1 MKFQATQ
8 ISLLVSGLFMV
19 ASVNAQQ
26 STTDVGTINVEGQP
40 GGTATGLIQ
49 QEETPKARS
58 SVGRKA
64 IENLSPT
71 SNPYQVINLLPG
83 VSTFSYDGTGLFG
96 GGLRIRGFNSDQLGF
111 TIDGVPVND
120 SGSFTVFPQ
129 EYTDTDN
136 LCEVFVTQGSTDTE
150 APHVGATGGNVGLV
164 TCAPTDKRRVR
175 VSQTL
180 GNNALSKT
188 FLRYDT
194 GKFADDRLKMFFSV
208 SHAEAEKFKGKGDAY
223 REHIDYKADLSLGG
237 GSSIGAGFLY
247 NRAVNNN
254 YRTLTKAQID
264 QQGRY
269 LDFGTIAPVHVTPG
283 PGAQVD
289 NAAGSYNVVNGIFA
303 PGGSATNANGYYG
316 FNLNP
321 FRNYIATLKG
331 HFQLAPTL
339 SLDVDP
345 YFWYGYGTGGN
356 ELQTLREGQ
365 SGSFLHGGGRDY
377 NGDGDKLDTIAAY
390 EGSITKT
397 YRPGVTTKVN
407 WQIAGNRI
415 LAGYWY
421 ERARH
426 QQTAPYVQ
434 IDNNGNAADI
444 WLRNPDQWL
453 KNADGSPANFRDW
466 YTISTGKSAFIQ
478 DTVSF
483 FQDKLTIQGGGRYTT
498 LGRLFRNSANQGTTV
513 TGLGQTGSGGVDYTI
528 NKDYSE
534 FLPNIGIKYQLTTEQ
549 SLFANATK
557 NFKAPPNF
565 VYSNLAVSNASATAP
580 VTFVNGVATNFRIL
594 EPQVGP
600 ETAHNYD
607 AGYRYAGDR
616 VTFSGSVFYVN
627 YKGRIA
633 SLIDPNTGQQ
643 GQAINLG
650 DSTTRGFELESGY
663 SITKNLSAYGSLS
676 YTKTRIRSD
685 IAYGGGLKREATAG
699 KEFPDTPKW
708 LSGFALQ
715 YSDANWIAGVDAKYT
730 GKRYS
735 TLVND
740 DSIGGYTLF
749 GVTAGY
755 KLPSNDFFKNPIVR
769 LNVYNVFSRQY
780 LSLNGPSGSN
790 FGVRANPIVGLPTY
804 FAQTFYVGAPRT
816 VVVTLASDF

>member
-1 MKFQATQ
+1 MNFKATQ
-8 ISLLVSGLFMV
+8 ISLLVSGLFM
-19 ASVNAQQ
+19 AAGVNAQQ

-58 SVGRKA
+58 SVGRKS
-64 IENLSPT
+64 IENQAPT

-120 SGSFTVFPQ
+120 SGNFAVFPQ

-164 TCAPTDKRRVR
+164 TCSPTDTRRAR
-175 VSQTL
+175 VSQSI
-180 GNNALSKT
+180 GNNKLSKT

-194 GKFADDRLKMFFSV
+194 GKFADDRIKMFFSV
-208 SHAEAEKFKGKGDAY
+208 SHAEAEKFKGTGDAY
-223 REHIDYKADLSLGG
+223 RDHFDYQGILSLGRV
-237 GSSIGAGFLY
+237 STITAGLLY

-254 YRTLTKAQID
+254 YRTLTKAEID
-264 QQGRY
+264 KFGRY
-269 LDFGTIAPVHVTPG
+269 QDFGT
-283 PGAQVD
+283 
-289 NAAGSYNVVNGIFA
+289 FA
-303 PGGSATNANGYYG
+303 PQHQPAVKGTAQNDTTYAPNVANYVFNTPPGGNSADSYYG

-321 FRNYIATLKG
+321 FENYIATLKG

-345 YFWYGYGTGGN
+345 YIWYGHGTGGL
-356 ELQTLREGQ
+356 ELRTLREGQ
-365 SGSFLHGGGRDY
+365 SGGFLGGGGRDY
-377 NGDGDKLDTIAAY
+377 NGDGDTLDTIGAY
-390 EGSITKT
+390 EGSVTKT
-397 YRPGVTTKVN
+397 YRPGVTTKVH
-407 WQIAGNRI
+407 WQIAGNSI
-415 LAGYWY
+415 LGGYWY

-434 IDNNGNAADI
+434 IDNSGHAEDI
-444 WLRNPDQWL
+444 FLRNQEQFL
-453 KNADGSPANFRDW
+453 RNADGSRAQFRDW
-466 YTISTGKSAFIQ
+466 YTISTGKSAFLQ

-483 FQDKLTIQGGGRYTT
+483 FQDKLTFVGGGRYTT
-498 LGRLFRNSANQGTTV
+498 LGRKFTNSANQGTTP
-513 TGLGQTGSGGVDYTI
+513 TGLGQTGNGGADYAI
-528 NKDYSE
+528 QKEYSE
-534 FLPNIGIKYQLTTEQ
+534 FLPNLGIKYQLTTEQ

-565 VYSNLAVSNASATAP
+565 AYSNLAVSNASATAP
-580 VTFVNGVATNFRIL
+580 LSFVNGVATNFRIL

-607 AGYRYAGDR
+607 AGYRYAGER
-616 VTFSGSVFYVN
+616 VTFSGSVFYIN
-627 YKGRIA
+627 YRDRIA
-633 SLIDPNTGQQ
+633 SLIDPVTGQQ

-650 DSTTRGFELESGY
+650 DSTTKGLELESGY
-663 SITKNLSAYGSLS
+663 SITKTLSMYGSLS
-676 YTKTRIRSD
+676 YTKSRIKSD
-685 IAYGGGLKREATAG
+685 IVYGSGPRREATAG
-699 KEFPDTPKW
+699 KEFPDTPRW

-715 YSDANWIAGVDAKYT
+715 YADANWIAAVDAKYT

-749 GVTAGY
+749 GATAGY
-755 KLPSNDFFKNPIVR
+755 KFGSNSFMKNPIVR
-769 LNVYNVFSRQY
+769 LNVYNIFGRQY

-790 FGVRANPIVGLPTY
+790 FGVRANPIAGLPTY
-804 FAQTFYVGAPRT
+804 FAQAFYVGAPRT
-816 VVVTLASDF
+816 TVFTFASDF